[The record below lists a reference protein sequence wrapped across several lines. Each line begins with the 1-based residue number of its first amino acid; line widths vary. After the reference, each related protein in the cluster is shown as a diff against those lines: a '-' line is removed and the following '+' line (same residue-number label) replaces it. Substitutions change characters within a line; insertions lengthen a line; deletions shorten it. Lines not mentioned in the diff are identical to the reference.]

1 MTLSFSIFLLLL
13 ATIQAFPV
21 YRKREIVTRMH
32 TASTTNTVTDFYST
46 TTEVIIAPTVEFI
59 VSGSVTFTTTL
70 YPEGV
75 NPTAVASTITTIQK
89 NVAPTPQPD
98 NSGDN
103 NSKNNSN
110 NSDGNSASQN
120 NSENSSNS
128 NNNSDN
134 NNSDNNNSDNSNGN
148 NSNNNNNNSGSQSSK
163 MSSSTSS
170 SSSKTITLSPTASS
184 LKSSSSSTT
193 TSSVSSVS
201 NTVTFS
207 KSSSAESTST
217 TTITTTEWDTSYT
230 TTFTTISGS
239 SGINSATKT
248 VSSSSKVSNSDSP
261 TSSTSPS
268 GLLKGVPHSLTYSP
282 YNNDGS
288 CKSADQV
295 FSDLSQIKAKG
306 VSNVRIYGTDCNSLG
321 TVQPAAAKLGIKI
334 NQGLW
339 ITAAGVDSL
348 DAGLQLL
355 INYGKTNGWD
365 IFNYIT
371 IGNEAIHSD
380 YCSVEQLIAKIKS
393 VKQALKD
400 AGYSGQV
407 TTSEPPVVFENSP
420 DLCTQSGI
428 DFVGINAHA
437 YFDQYASA
445 QTAGS
450 FVKGQ
455 VQLIQNVCGTNNVV
469 VTETGYPSAGK
480 QNGNNI
486 PSPENQRIAIQQ
498 ILDEMNGQVTVLSSF
513 DDMWKN
519 PGPYG
524 IEQSFG
530 IIDILA

>member
-134 NNSDNNNSDNSNGN
+134 NNSDNNHSDNSNGN
-148 NSNNNNNNSGSQSSK
+148 NTYTNPRCGSQSSK